1 MTMETIFKA
10 YVYKNMLKDLAKFV
24 SKNLKKIDLDRDDL
38 LRRVGL
44 STYTPVK
51 STVAGVSLL
60 LIGAAAGVAVGLALA
75 PKPGVQLR
83 AEVKDKALD
92 VLDSIT
98 NVKPELEQRPRA

>member
-1 MTMETIFKA
+1 MMETIFKA
-10 YVYKNMLKDLAKFV
+10 YVYKNMLKDLSKFV
-24 SKNLKKIDLDRDDL
+24 AKNLKKIDLDRDDL

-51 STVAGVSLL
+51 STATGLSLL
-60 LIGAAAGVAVGLALA
+60 LIGAAVGVAIGLAWA

-83 AEVKDKALD
+83 ADVKDKALD

-98 NVKPELEQRPRA
+98 NVKGEIEQRPRA

>member
-1 MTMETIFKA
+1 MMMETIFKA

-24 SKNLKKIDLDRDDL
+24 NKNLKKIDLDRDDL

-51 STVAGVSLL
+51 RTVAGVSLL
-60 LIGAAAGVAVGLALA
+60 LIGAAAGVVVGLALA
-75 PKPGVQLR
+75 PKPGAQLR

>member
-1 MTMETIFKA
+1 MMMETIFKA

-24 SKNLKKIDLDRDDL
+24 NKNLKKIDLDRDDL

-51 STVAGVSLL
+51 STVAGVSLV
-60 LIGAAAGVAVGLALA
+60 LIGAAVGVAVGLALA
-75 PKPGVQLR
+75 PKPGAQLR

-98 NVKPELEQRPRA
+98 NSKPEVEQRPRA